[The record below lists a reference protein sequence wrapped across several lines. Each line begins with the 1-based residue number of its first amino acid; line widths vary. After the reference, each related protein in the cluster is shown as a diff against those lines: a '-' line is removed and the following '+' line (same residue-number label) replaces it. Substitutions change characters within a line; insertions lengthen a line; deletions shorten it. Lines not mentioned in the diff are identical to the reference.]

1 MNQTMLFM
9 ACGRETGNWLTTLT
23 TSVRSFHF
31 SPPVI
36 YDCRKCRVKG
46 TEFLNIMN
54 SGWIYIW
61 SFQSSDLGFLPTLNM
76 MLGCW
81 RLNSR
86 IKNPL
91 FEYLWFGC
99 ERLNE
104 AFVLIGRCRNRL
116 QFKNQTRRISFSF
129 LFTAL
134 DCILNFVKLQI
145 VEGPA
150 FKRSLNATHV
160 HGARCTAALWKKPWS
175 IWIHE
180 RRALKEHL
188 KSLELSVNS
197 SVGALTSSLSVEK
210 YFDKFLLRNTLLLRC
225 ICKIDQI
232 VFKLL

>member
-150 FKRSLNATHV
+150 FKRSLNATRHTRARCTV
-160 HGARCTAALWKKPWS
+160 HGARLRFERSRGQFEFMKDVHWRNIWRVWNFLWTVLLALWLQVFLWRNILTNS
-175 IWIHE
+175 YSETHYYYD
-180 RRALKEHL
+180 A
-188 KSLELSVNS
+188 SV
-197 SVGALTSSLSVEK
+197 K
-210 YFDKFLLRNTLLLRC
+210 
-225 ICKIDQI
+225 
-232 VFKLL
+232 

>member
-160 HGARCTAALWKKPWS
+160 HGARCTV
-175 IWIHE
+175 HGC
-180 RRALKEHL
+180 ALKEAVVNLNSWKTCIEGTFEESGTFCEQFCWRSDFRSFCGEIFWQILTQKHIIITMHL
-188 KSLELSVNS
+188 
-197 SVGALTSSLSVEK
+197 
-210 YFDKFLLRNTLLLRC
+210 
-225 ICKIDQI
+225 
-232 VFKLL
+232 